1 LRFARKRDLCDL
13 AQLVEEAGADGDP
26 FLHALL
32 HCGSPAIMTGWA
44 GSTGW
49 R

>member
-1 LRFARKRDLCDL
+1 LRFARKRDLPETPRSCF
-13 AQLVEEAGADGDP
+13 V
-26 FLHALL
+26 ALF

-44 GSTGW
+44 GSTGE